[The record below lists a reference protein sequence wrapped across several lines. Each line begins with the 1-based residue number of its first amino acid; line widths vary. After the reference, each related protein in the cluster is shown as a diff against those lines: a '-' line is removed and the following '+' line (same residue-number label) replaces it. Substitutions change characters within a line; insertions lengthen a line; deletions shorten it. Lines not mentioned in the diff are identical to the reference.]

1 MKNKTIKIMLFISPL
16 LISIFLLISTRTE
29 TQNDKDLFEISK
41 NIRLMTGVY
50 DKLNT
55 YYVDEPQPGEL
66 MKTGIDAMLRSLDPY
81 TVYIP
86 QSKIEDYKY
95 MTTGQYGGIGSLIQS
110 HGEYIIISE
119 PYEGSPSQ
127 KAGLKAGDIILEV
140 DDQDVKGKSVSDMSL
155 FLKGGP
161 NTELKIKY
169 KRGEAINEV
178 TFKREEI
185 KIPDVPYYGM
195 VDDNT
200 GYVKLNSFTQTASHE
215 VGEALRK
222 LRDSSNMKQL
232 VFDLRGNGG
241 GLLHES
247 VNIVNFFVPKGEL
260 VVYTKGR
267 LADVNR
273 DYKTTNSPFD
283 LNMPVVV
290 LIDDYSAS
298 ASEIVSGSLQ
308 DLDRAVIIGETSYG
322 KGLVQQTKELEFG
335 SIVKLTVAKYY
346 TPSGR
351 CIQKLDYSHK
361 DEYGNVSEVPDSLLA
376 KFNTKNGREVMDGRG
391 VEPDIKIEETY
402 YSALTQKLMIEHH
415 IFNYATDYERSH
427 PSIANAKKFKLSE
440 DEYQLFISQLKG
452 KKIEYTTSSIE
463 QLKELK
469 KTAKDEKYHEDAA
482 AEFDALIAKLTPI
495 FEDDM
500 QRFKLE
506 IIQLLEN
513 EIISR
518 YYYSE
523 GRVVHALKEDP
534 YVLKALEVLNDTSKY
549 NKILSGN

>member
-1 MKNKTIKIMLFISPL
+1 MKNKKIKLLLFISPL
-16 LISIFLLISTRTE
+16 LISVFLLISSRTE

-66 MKTGIDAMLRSLDPY
+66 MKTGIDAMLKSLDPY

-110 HGEYIIISE
+110 HGDYIVISE

-169 KRGEAINEV
+169 KRGEEINEV

-200 GYVKLNSFTQTASHE
+200 GYVKLNSFTQTASQE
-215 VGEALRK
+215 VGDALRK
-222 LRDSSNMKQL
+222 LRDSSNMTQL

-260 VVYTKGR
+260 VVATKGR
-267 LADVNR
+267 LEDVNR

-361 DEYGNVSEVPDSLLA
+361 DENGNVSEVPDSLLA
-376 KFNTKNGREVMDGRG
+376 KFKTKNGREVMDGRG

-402 YSALTQKLMIEHH
+402 YNALAQKLMIEHH
-415 IFNYATDYERSH
+415 IFNFATQYERTHS
-427 PSIANAKKFKLSE
+427 SIPDAKSFKLSNE
-440 DEYQLFISQLKG
+440 EYQLFIKELKE
-452 KKIEYTTSSIE
+452 KKIEYTTSSIQ

-469 KTAKDEKYHEDAA
+469 QTAKDEKYHEDAA
-482 AEFDALIAKLTPI
+482 AEFDVLIAKLTPVL
-495 FEDDM
+495 EDDM
-500 QRFKLE
+500 KRYKSE
-506 IIQLLEN
+506 IVQLLEN

-534 YVLKALEVLNDTSKY
+534 YVIKALEVLNDSSKY